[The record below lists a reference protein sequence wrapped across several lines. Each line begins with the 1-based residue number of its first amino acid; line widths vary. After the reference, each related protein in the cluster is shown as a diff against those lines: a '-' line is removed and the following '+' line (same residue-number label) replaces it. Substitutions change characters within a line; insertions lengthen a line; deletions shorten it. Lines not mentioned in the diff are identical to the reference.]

1 MEKVLHF
8 REIYLEAFRN
18 WKNLFLKEYFKVFSW
33 FCFALLFVTLY
44 AFIYRVL
51 TGFAFD

>member
-1 MEKVLHF
+1 MKNALLI

-18 WKNLFLKEYFKVFSW
+18 LGHAFVKLYFKVFSW
-33 FCFALLFVTLY
+33 FCFASFVIVLY
-44 AFIYRVL
+44 AFIVRVT